1 MRDFEI
7 LSDVFKGPMHA
18 NPQRISSVVRV
29 DVSGPYLQGVGP
41 WQFTASGDWLR
52 EQKCRHH
59 KRGIR
64 NVPKPVSE
72 SKKIQPPKTATLTRI
87 TISTH

>member
-7 LSDVFKGPMHA
+7 LSDVIKGLMHE
-18 NPQRISSVVRV
+18 NPQRISLVVRVV

-52 EQKCRHH
+52 EHKCRHY

-64 NVPKPVSE
+64 NVPN
-72 SKKIQPPKTATLTRI
+72 TAG
-87 TISTH
+87 S